1 MSTKLE
7 IRGLIVE
14 ARVRNV
20 DRAKPVVLETV
31 DENTK
36 RPEVLPA
43 ITYQLRTP
51 LSDAPFYITIS
62 DIVLNHGTEFERRQ
76 PFEMFINGKN
86 VTHFQWITA
95 FTRLASAIFRK
106 GGDIKFLIDE
116 LQSVYDPNGGY
127 MGKGGRWIPSLVAEI
142 GDIIERH
149 FISIGIMEPKLTD
162 NDKKTIEEKKAIY
175 IQEGGSLENA
185 EICPSCSARAVIQTG
200 GCSIC
205 TNCAHSSC
213 G

>member
-1 MSTKLE
+1 MTAKQE

-14 ARVRNV
+14 AKVRTGEK
-20 DRAKPVVLETV
+20 AQTIVLETV

-43 ITYQLRTP
+43 TTYQLRTP

-62 DIVLNHGTEFERRQ
+62 DIVLNQGTEYERRQ

-127 MGKGGRWIPSLVAEI
+127 MGRGGRWIPSLVAEI

-149 FISIGIMEPKLTD
+149 FISIGIMEPKLTES
-162 NDKKTIEEKKAIY
+162 DKHVIEEKKTAF
-175 IQEGGSLENA
+175 IQEGGSLEDA
-185 EICPSCSARAVIQTG
+185 EICSSCGAKAVIQTG

-205 TNCAHSSC
+205 TNCANSSC